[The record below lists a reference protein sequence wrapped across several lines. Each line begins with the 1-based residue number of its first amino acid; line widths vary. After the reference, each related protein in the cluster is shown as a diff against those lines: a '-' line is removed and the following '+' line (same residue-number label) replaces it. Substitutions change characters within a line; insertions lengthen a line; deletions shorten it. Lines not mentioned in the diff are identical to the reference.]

1 MTIIGEGNW
10 RRNMMLEFIFENSF
24 FLLILIAIGMF
35 IILRIK
41 VYKSKSAPKQD
52 KEEIELLKRRVEEL
66 ERNK

>member
-1 MTIIGEGNW
+1 
-10 RRNMMLEFIFENSF
+10 MLQIIFENLF

-35 IILRIK
+35 FIFRIK

-52 KEEIELLKRRVEEL
+52 KEEIELLKRRVEEF

>member
-1 MTIIGEGNW
+1 
-10 RRNMMLEFIFENSF
+10 MLEFILGNFF
-24 FLLILIAIGMF
+24 FLLSLVAIGMF

-41 VYKSKSAPKQD
+41 GYKSKSATKQD

>member
-1 MTIIGEGNW
+1 
-10 RRNMMLEFIFENSF
+10 MMLQIIFENLF

-35 IILRIK
+35 FIFRIK

-52 KEEIELLKRRVEEL
+52 KEEIELLKRRVEEF

>member
-1 MTIIGEGNW
+1 
-10 RRNMMLEFIFENSF
+10 MMLEFIVENIF

-41 VYKSKSAPKQD
+41 VYKSKSGPKQD

>member
-1 MTIIGEGNW
+1 MI
-10 RRNMMLEFIFENSF
+10 EFISLNLF
-24 FLLILIAIGMF
+24 FLLILVAIGMF

-41 VYKSKSAPKQD
+41 VHKSTKQD